1 MKKLFLFLV
10 CLSALNF
17 LLAQIKDLP
26 ACKTIKTELT
36 EINNSF
42 DSIVEKF
49 KSKED
54 KISLVKTYFS
64 DFSICGEKGKI
75 KDYGRKVEFGFKFT
89 DADYKGGK
97 EEFKALFEKILRELN
112 DVFGMIYY
120 FKLSGQSEGKSRI
133 FYELGKDISTSKRVI
148 RLMLS
153 YKDPVDDTET
163 YSVSLIFEYFPK
175 R

>member
-17 LLAQIKDLP
+17 LFAQIKDLP

-75 KDYGRKVEFGFKFT
+75 
-89 DADYKGGK
+89 
-97 EEFKALFEKILRELN
+97 L
-112 DVFGMIYY
+112 
-120 FKLSGQSEGKSRI
+120 
-133 FYELGKDISTSKRVI
+133 
-148 RLMLS
+148 
-153 YKDPVDDTET
+153 
-163 YSVSLIFEYFPK
+163 SLIHI
-175 R
+175 